1 MKNVFLITVLFFL
14 VTCVFTSCEKNDGPE
29 PEPEA
34 KGAYVVAA
42 VGDAG
47 SYLIQTDDIASGA
60 LSTANGSENATPT
73 VWWVHD
79 NKTIYGLTYAQGNPG
94 MLVSYELD
102 ANGALKKRSL
112 EYETPRFTTYGS
124 YGKYLVTSSALATG
138 ITIKD
143 PEGKDVPA
151 QGVTTTLIDT
161 ESQVKHDAVI
171 ISTEN
176 FLGNG
181 EYVTFSG
188 IVEANG
194 KLYTGICPLGVS
206 AYGALKGYNGG
217 EARSGT
223 AFVDSVWVAVYS
235 DQDFTKTPKI
245 LKDNRLSYSA
255 TRFRSQYY
263 KNIVSDDKN
272 NVYVFSA
279 RNESTSTKPSGVIR
293 IPAGSEAFD
302 SFYFNIEGASGGLRL
317 FNVWHITG
325 DYFFLQMM
333 TTAEST
339 GEDAKKFAIFN
350 AAGSGSFTWITGM
363 PAADKV
369 GSFAKTPLADGGKFY
384 MPVTTTDADAAIY
397 EVDPVTATAVK
408 GVTVNSTSISAVGRL
423 TY

>member
-14 VTCVFTSCEKNDGPE
+14 VTCVVTSCDKNDDPGT
-29 PEPEA
+29 EPEA

-47 SYLIQTDDIASGA
+47 TYLIQTADAGTGT
-60 LSTANGSENATPT
+60 LSTAHGLENATPT

-124 YGKYLVTSSALATG
+124 YGKYLVTSSALTTG
-138 ITIKD
+138 ITD
-143 PEGKDVPA
+143 DAGNAA

-161 ESQVKHDAVI
+161 ESQIKQDAVI

-188 IVEANG
+188 IVQANG
-194 KLYTGICPLGVS
+194 KLYTGVCPLGVS
-206 AYGALKGYNGG
+206 AYGAAKGYNNG

-223 AFVDSVWVAVYS
+223 EFVDNVWVAIYS

-245 LKDNRLSYSA
+245 LVDNRLSYAA

-263 KNIVSDDKN
+263 KNIVADDKN

-325 DYFFLQMM
+325 DYFFLQLM

-363 PAADKV
+363 PEADKV

-384 MPVTTTDADAAIY
+384 MPVTTTDAVAAIY

-408 GVTVNSTSISAVGRL
+408 GVTVNSTSISAIGRL